1 MDDKIYQGYIKI
13 LKEELVPALGCT
25 EPIAL
30 AYGAAAAR
38 EVFGGMPQHMDVF
51 CSGNIIKNVKS
62 VTVPN
67 SGGMHGIEA
76 AAILGAVGGMPEKK
90 LEVLEGVTREHQ
102 EQARKLLAQKFC
114 TCHLQEGEDNLYI
127 RVEMAGE
134 GHHASVTIAKKH
146 TNIVRVE
153 KDGKTLFAGEKGNGC
168 QGSTGQESKG
178 VSNADGNACQER
190 TYVLRQEGNFCEGKR
205 DADEGGEDARQKTG
219 DIRELLNVRDI
230 LCFADKVRIEDI
242 EEVIGRQVE
251 MNTAISEE
259 GLRNPYGAQVGRT
272 LLAAYGDDVR
282 VRAKAKAAAGSDA
295 RMNGCSLPVI
305 INSGSGNQGM
315 TCSLPV
321 IEFAKELGVSKE
333 KMYRALVVSNLVSI
347 HQKKYIGSLSAY
359 CGAVS
364 AACGAGAAITYLH
377 GGGYEEVSRTIT
389 NTIANMG
396 GVVCDGAKSSCA
408 AKIASAVDAAIMAY
422 TLENADH
429 CFKPGEGLVGDDVE
443 DTIKSMGY
451 VGRVGMR
458 STDVTILNLM
468 IDQVNP

>member
-1 MDDKIYQGYIKI
+1 MEEKQYQCYLDI

-30 AYGAAAAR
+30 AYAAAVAK
-38 EVFGGMPQHMDVF
+38 EAFGGMPGHMDVF
-51 CSGNIIKNVKS
+51 CSGNIIKNVKN

-76 AAILGAVGGMPEKK
+76 AAVLGAVGGRADRQLEALEAVTQEDREEVKK
-90 LEVLEGVTREHQ
+90 LLDR
-102 EQARKLLAQKFC
+102 KFC
-114 TCHLQEGEDNLYI
+114 TCHLQEGVENLYI
-127 RVEMAGE
+127 RVEMTGE
-134 GHHASVTIAKKH
+134 GRCAKVTISGKH
-146 TNIVRVE
+146 THIEKVE
-153 KDGKTLFAGEKGNGC
+153 RDGEILFEDTDDGRQTKE
-168 QGSTGQESKG
+168 QGPDKRES
-178 VSNADGNACQER
+178 
-190 TYVLRQEGNFCEGKR
+190 
-205 DADEGGEDARQKTG
+205 
-219 DIRELLNVRDI
+219 LNVRDI
-230 LCFADKVRIEDI
+230 LQFADEVRMEDV

-259 GLRNPYGAQVGRT
+259 GLKNHYGAEVGRT
-272 LLAAYGDDVR
+272 LMSAYGDDIK

-295 RMNGCSLPVI
+295 RMNGCSMPVI

-321 IEFAKELGVSKE
+321 IEFAKEWKVSKE
-333 KMYRALVVSNLVSI
+333 RMYRALVVSNLIAI

-364 AACGAGAAITYLH
+364 AACGAGAAITYLY
-377 GGGYEEVSRTIT
+377 GGDYEAVSNTIT

-408 AKIASAVDAAIMAY
+408 AKIASAVDAAIMAHM
-422 TLENADH
+422 LENADH
-429 CFKPGEGLVGDDVE
+429 CFRPGEGLVKENVE

-451 VGRVGMR
+451 VGRVGMKD
-458 STDVTILNLM
+458 TDVTILNLM
-468 IDQVNP
+468 IGEEDRK